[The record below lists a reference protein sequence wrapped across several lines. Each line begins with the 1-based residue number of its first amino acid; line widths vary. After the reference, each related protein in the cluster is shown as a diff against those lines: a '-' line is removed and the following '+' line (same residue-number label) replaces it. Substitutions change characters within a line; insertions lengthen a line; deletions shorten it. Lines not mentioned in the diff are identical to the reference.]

1 MFFAVLRGIT
11 AVLSC
16 LNAFFQR
23 QLETA
28 KTETAEKES
37 MKEPLLGDSDQV
49 DLEANR
55 HGADTIENTP
65 ELAESGAA
73 LLENQENQ
81 ETHEKLENLENQ
93 ENQETHET
101 HENLENQETH
111 ENQET
116 QEEQETDETL
126 ENQGNKETHENQE
139 NQETREHIDP
149 GVRSETAE
157 CTEEVHDVDHFEEGE
172 KDVEKPS
179 QEEVL
184 PILEGEHFFQSHMIE
199 VQEGSVDHE
208 RIEFHQERGNADGEI
223 CVLNQPK
230 MDQEVEEHLETAEV
244 SLPSD
249 EGVEQLQDPENQ
261 AGQVPEI
268 PEHQH
273 EDSTVHSAAPE
284 LVEELIEKDETI
296 MVLEAVAASSPTEN
310 CGDLLENEENTSH
323 LQVPAVV
330 DKEAIPAEMPEA
342 ECFEPG
348 KPAQLSSAEAE
359 AGGTYTFA
367 ISTCI
372 LYTVVYLHT
381 VYPLIADRNNT
392 H

>member
-1 MFFAVLRGIT
+1 MLRGIT

-23 QLETA
+23 QLETE
-28 KTETAEKES
+28 KTENAENES

-55 HGADTIENTP
+55 HEDTIENTP

-81 ETHEKLENLENQ
+81 ETHETHENL

-111 ENQET
+111 ETHENLET
-116 QEEQETDETL
+116 QEKQETDEIQ
-126 ENQGNKETHENQE
+126 ENTETHENQE
-139 NQETREHIDP
+139 NQETCGSHIDT
-149 GVRSETAE
+149 GVMTRETAE
-157 CTEEVHDVDHFEEGE
+157 WLPEVHDVDHFEGE
-172 KDVEKPS
+172 KGVEKPS
-179 QEEVL
+179 QEAL
-184 PILEGEHFFQSHMIE
+184 PVLEGEHLESHMIE
-199 VQEGSVDHE
+199 VEGSVDHE
-208 RIEFHQERGNADGEI
+208 RIEYNQERGGDGEI
-223 CVLNQPK
+223 CVLNQPE
-230 MDQEVEEHLETAEV
+230 MDHLETSEL
-244 SLPSD
+244 SLPS
-249 EGVEQLQDPENQ
+249 EGAEQLQNPENQ

-268 PEHQH
+268 PKHQH

-284 LVEELIEKDETI
+284 LEDVKDVERKGLVEELIEKDETI
-296 MVLEAVAASSPTEN
+296 MVLEAPASSPTEN
-310 CGDLLENEENTSH
+310 CGDLLENEENTTH

-330 DKEAIPAEMPEA
+330 DKEAIPTALDETPEA

-348 KPAQLSSAEAE
+348 KPAQIEAETE
-359 AGGTYTFA
+359 AGGTFTFA
-367 ISTCI
+367 CI
-372 LYTVVYLHT
+372 LYTIVYLHT
-381 VYPLIADRNNT
+381 

>member
-1 MFFAVLRGIT
+1 
-11 AVLSC
+11 
-16 LNAFFQR
+16 
-23 QLETA
+23 
-28 KTETAEKES
+28 

-65 ELAESGAA
+65 KLAESGAA
-73 LLENQENQ
+73 LV
-81 ETHEKLENLENQ
+81 ENQ

-101 HENLENQETH
+101 HENLENQEAHEIHENQETQETHETH

-116 QEEQETDETL
+116 QEKQETDEMQ
-126 ENQGNKETHENQE
+126 ENQGNEETHENQE

-184 PILEGEHFFQSHMIE
+184 PILEGEHFVQSHMIE
-199 VQEGSVDHE
+199 VQDGSVDHE
-208 RIEFHQERGNADGEI
+208 RIEFNQERGNADGEI

-230 MDQEVEEHLETAEV
+230 MDQEGFSEHLETEV
-244 SLPSD
+244 SLPS
-249 EGVEQLQDPENQ
+249 EGVEHP
-261 AGQVPEI
+261 
-268 PEHQH
+268 
-273 EDSTVHSAAPE
+273 SAAPE

-296 MVLEAVAASSPTEN
+296 MVLEAVRASSPTEN
-310 CGDLLENEENTSH
+310 CGDLLENEENTTH
-323 LQVPAVV
+323 LHDVPAVV
-330 DKEAIPAEMPEA
+330 DKEAIPTETPEA

-348 KPAQLSSAEAE
+348 NPAQLCSAETE

-381 VYPLIADRNNT
+381 

>member
-1 MFFAVLRGIT
+1 MLRGIT

-28 KTETAEKES
+28 KTENAENES
-37 MKEPLLGDSDQV
+37 MKEPLLNDSDQV

-73 LLENQENQ
+73 LLENQEIQ
-81 ETHEKLENLENQ
+81 ETHETHENLENQ

-101 HENLENQETH
+101 HENQETQEKQETDETQENQENQETH
-111 ENQET
+111 ENQE
-116 QEEQETDETL
+116 
-126 ENQGNKETHENQE
+126 NQE
-139 NQETREHIDP
+139 IREHIDP

-157 CTEEVHDVDHFEEGE
+157 CREEVHDVDHFEEGE

-199 VQEGSVDHE
+199 VQDGSVDHE
-208 RIEFHQERGNADGEI
+208 PIEFNQERGNADGAI

-230 MDQEVEEHLETAEV
+230 MDQEGFSEHLETEV
-244 SLPSD
+244 SLEKS
-249 EGVEQLQDPENQ
+249 EGVEQL
-261 AGQVPEI
+261 
-268 PEHQH
+268 HQH

-330 DKEAIPAEMPEA
+330 DKEAIPTEMPEA

-348 KPAQLSSAEAE
+348 KPAQLCSAETE
-359 AGGTYTFA
+359 AGGTYMFA
-367 ISTCI
+367 IFQPVYCTVYHCI
-372 LYTVVYLHT
+372 LA
-381 VYPLIADRNNT
+381 YPLIPDRQLLMIYKPSKA
-392 H
+392 

>member
-1 MFFAVLRGIT
+1 MLRGIT

-23 QLETA
+23 QLEAA
-28 KTETAEKES
+28 KTENAENES
-37 MKEPLLGDSDQV
+37 MKEPLLGESDQV

-81 ETHEKLENLENQ
+81 DTHETHEKLENLENQ
-93 ENQETHET
+93 ENQETHE
-101 HENLENQETH
+101 NLENQETHETH

-116 QEEQETDETL
+116 QEKQETDETQ

-139 NQETREHIDP
+139 NQEIREHIDP
-149 GVRSETAE
+149 GVMTRETAE

-184 PILEGEHFFQSHMIE
+184 PILEGEHFFESHMIE
-199 VQEGSVDHE
+199 VQDGSVDHE
-208 RIEFHQERGNADGEI
+208 RIELNQESGNADGEI

-230 MDQEVEEHLETAEV
+230 MDQEGFSEHLETEV
-244 SLPSD
+244 SLPS
-249 EGVEQLQDPENQ
+249 EGLEQL
-261 AGQVPEI
+261 
-268 PEHQH
+268 
-273 EDSTVHSAAPE
+273 EDSTVPSAAPE

-296 MVLEAVAASSPTEN
+296 MVLEAVRASSPTEN

-330 DKEAIPAEMPEA
+330 DKEAIPTEMPEA

-348 KPAQLSSAEAE
+348 KPAQLCSAETE

-381 VYPLIADRNNT
+381 

>member
-1 MFFAVLRGIT
+1 MLRGIT

-81 ETHEKLENLENQ
+81 ETHE
-93 ENQETHET
+93 T
-101 HENLENQETH
+101 HENLENQEAHETH

-116 QEEQETDETL
+116 QETHETHENQETQEKQETDEMQ
-126 ENQGNKETHENQE
+126 ENQGNEETHENQE

-179 QEEVL
+179 QQEVL

-199 VQEGSVDHE
+199 VQEGSVDQE
-208 RIEFHQERGNADGEI
+208 RIEFNQEKGNADGAI

-230 MDQEVEEHLETAEV
+230 MDQEGFSEHLETAEV
-244 SLPSD
+244 SLGS
-249 EGVEQLQDPENQ
+249 EGLEQL
-261 AGQVPEI
+261 
-268 PEHQH
+268 HQH

-296 MVLEAVAASSPTEN
+296 MVLEAVRASSPTEN

-330 DKEAIPAEMPEA
+330 DKEAIPTEMPEA

-348 KPAQLSSAEAE
+348 KPAQLCSAETE

-381 VYPLIADRNNT
+381 